1 MLVTLTPRLRVHRD
15 EIIYAEL
22 RGNVVLLRFVCLKP
36 KRIPVDELTEEARR
50 WLLPS
55 LAPRAIEVADEEET
69 PEETE
74 AQPEDAAEDRPAPGR
89 FWMRSKDHKDQ
100 GNRPA

>member
-1 MLVTLTPRLRVHRD
+1 MLVTLTSRLRVHRD

-22 RGNVVLLRFVCLKP
+22 RGNAVLLRFVCLKP
-36 KRIPVDELTEEARR
+36 KRIAVDELTDEARR

-55 LAPRAIEVADEEET
+55 MAPRTIEVADEEEAEA
-69 PEETE
+69 EETTE
-74 AQPEDAAEDRPAPGR
+74 AAEEPAEERPAPGR
-89 FWMRSKDHKDQ
+89 FWIRSKDD

>member
-22 RGNVVLLRFVCLKP
+22 RGNAVLLRFVCLKP
-36 KRIPVDELTEEARR
+36 KRIPVDELTAEARR

-55 LAPRAIEVADEEET
+55 MAPRTIEVADEEEV
-69 PEETE
+69 EEAE
-74 AQPEDAAEDRPAPGR
+74 AQPEEVDEERTAPGR
-89 FWMRSKDHKDQ
+89 FWARTKKDD

>member
-55 LAPRAIEVADEEET
+55 LAPRTIDVADEEEA
-69 PEETE
+69 EETE
-74 AQPEDAAEDRPAPGR
+74 AQPEEATEERPGPGR
-89 FWMRSKDHKDQ
+89 FWVRRDQ
-100 GNRPA
+100 GSRPA

>member
-1 MLVTLTPRLRVHRD
+1 MLVTLTSRLRVHRD

-22 RGNVVLLRFVCLKP
+22 RGNAVLLRFVCLKP
-36 KRIPVDELTEEARR
+36 KRIPVDELTAEARR

-55 LAPRAIEVADEEET
+55 MAPRTIEVADEEEAEET
-69 PEETE
+69 AEQPEET
-74 AQPEDAAEDRPAPGR
+74 AEDRPAPGR
-89 FWMRSKDHKDQ
+89 FWVRSKDD

>member
-55 LAPRAIEVADEEET
+55 LAPRTIEVADEEET
-69 PEETE
+69 EEAE
-74 AQPEDAAEDRPAPGR
+74 AQPEEAAEERPAPGR
-89 FWMRSKDHKDQ
+89 FWMRSKDQ
-100 GNRPA
+100 GSRPA

>member
-22 RGNVVLLRFVCLKP
+22 RGNAVLLRFVCLKP
-36 KRIPVDELTEEARR
+36 KRIAVDELTEEARR

-55 LAPRAIEVADEEET
+55 MAPRTIEVADEEEAEET
-69 PEETE
+69 AEAAEPEEQTE
-74 AQPEDAAEDRPAPGR
+74 ERPSR
-89 FWMRSKDHKDQ
+89 FWIRSKDE

>member
-55 LAPRAIEVADEEET
+55 LAPRTIEVADEEEA
-69 PEETE
+69 EEAE
-74 AQPEDAAEDRPAPGR
+74 AQPEEAADERPAPGR
-89 FWMRSKDHKDQ
+89 FWMRSKDQ
-100 GNRPA
+100 GSRPA